1 MVFVKLKKQ
10 SVIEINLKLF
20 IFNVQNHLL
29 PNYTIMEKYILD
41 LIKDHNRVIVPN
53 FGAFIVSRE
62 KGQTILFNSFLSFND
77 GLLINHICKA
87 DSIET
92 PEATTMVEEYVTKVK
107 AALDTKGIFE
117 MDELGTF
124 SKDQNGI
131 LRFIQKEPEGIPKP
145 EIKSSKPA
153 KATDSSDLLDIDA
166 SGVTGA
172 VVIEE
177 TIKLSEPASKEK
189 LLIIDNTLPAT
200 PAPAPTPTPTPKP
213 VVETKKPV
221 SKPMQSQKTT
231 KEIIHTERRGLPLWL
246 IILLIMLPLILLLIY
261 FLFIKDGGI
270 KLFKTKTP
278 PPVEQAVIEEKPE
291 EPVVEAPAPVEP
303 APVLGTR
310 QHHIILGS
318 FKDEA
323 NANQLLSK
331 LKEKGYS
338 NASSFNYQGRVLV
351 SAEWHTSVNK
361 ALERQEELLKE
372 LQMENW
378 VLTLK

>member
-1 MVFVKLKKQ
+1 
-10 SVIEINLKLF
+10 
-20 IFNVQNHLL
+20 
-29 PNYTIMEKYILD
+29 MEKYILD

-87 DSIET
+87 NSIET
-92 PEATTMVEEYVTKVK
+92 PEATIMVEEYVAKIK
-107 AALDTKGIFE
+107 GALDTKGIFE

-124 SKDQNGI
+124 TKDQNGI
-131 LRFIQKEPEGIPKP
+131 LRFIQKEPEGMPKP

-153 KATDSSDLLDIDA
+153 KATDSSDLLDIDG

-172 VVIEE
+172 VVLEE
-177 TIKLSEPASKEK
+177 TIKPSEPASKEK
-189 LLIIDNTLPAT
+189 LLIIDNTPPAT
-200 PAPAPTPTPTPKP
+200 NTPTSTPTSKA

-221 SKPMQSQKTT
+221 SKPMQSHKTT

-261 FLFIKDGGI
+261 FLFINGDGI
-270 KLFKTKTP
+270 KLFKAKTP
-278 PPVEQAVIEEKPE
+278 PPVEQVVVEEKPE
-291 EPVVEAPAPVEP
+291 EPIVEEPAPVEP
-303 APVLGTR
+303 APVLGSR

-318 FKDEA
+318 FKDEV
-323 NANQLLSK
+323 NANQLLNK

-338 NASSFNYQGRVLV
+338 NASSFNYQGRILV

-378 VLTLK
+378 VLTIK

>member
-1 MVFVKLKKQ
+1 
-10 SVIEINLKLF
+10 
-20 IFNVQNHLL
+20 
-29 PNYTIMEKYILD
+29 MEKYILD

-92 PEATTMVEEYVTKVK
+92 PEATTMVEESVTKIK
-107 AALDTKGIFE
+107 AALDAKGIFE

-124 SKDQNGI
+124 TKDQNGI
-131 LRFIQKEPEGIPKP
+131 LRFIQKEPEGMPKP

-172 VVIEE
+172 EVVEE
-177 TIKLSEPASKEK
+177 AIKPSETASKEK
-189 LLIIDNTLPAT
+189 LLIIDNTPPA
-200 PAPAPTPTPTPKP
+200 APAPIPTPKP
-213 VVETKKPV
+213 VVEAKKPV

-231 KEIIHTERRGLPLWL
+231 KEIIHKERRGLPFWL

-278 PPVEQAVIEEKPE
+278 PPVEQVVVEEKPE
-291 EPVVEAPAPVEP
+291 EPVVEVPAPVEP
-303 APVLGTR
+303 APIVGSR

-323 NANQLLSK
+323 NANQLINK

-338 NASSFNYQGRVLV
+338 SASSFNYQGRILV